1 MGDVAYR
8 QDAVEKRHYAQ
19 YILTHHD
26 SWFSF
31 AKKNGRNID
40 VSDLILVTGCDKT
53 SDWACAAFS
62 KTSKSASA
70 SLQVGG
76 FVQGGLRVWGRW
88 EHEGSVFS
96 NEGPRSLV
104 PPTQPDIPANLPE
117 NTSTHSETSWTS
129 LLKPLKGVFQ
139 SPQDAESPKSSGTP
153 VCPLAP
159 SNQCVFLRGY
169 RVCDRVTWLWK
180 RKLQN
185 LEDGFDYLRKPIL
198 KSKKAIEN
206 VTSPHNYN
214 PGQGPS
220 GGPSGSSPDGGSG
233 FESSSTSQPVGSS
246 QANTSG
252 SSSQTYQASAG
263 SSSAP
268 TDSEFSELD
277 EELPLSLQSSLEKAC
292 WNLCFASD

>member
-8 QDAVEKRHYAQ
+8 QDAVENEHYLR

-62 KTSKSASA
+62 KTSSSASA

-76 FVQGGLRVWGRW
+76 FVQGGLRVWGCW
-88 EHEGSVFS
+88 EREGSVFS

-104 PPTQPDIPANLPE
+104 PPTQPAIPASLPA
-117 NTSTHSETSWTS
+117 NTSTPNATSWTS
-129 LLKPLKGVFQ
+129 LLRPLKGVFQ
-139 SPQDAESPKSSGTP
+139 SPQSPKSSSTP
-153 VCPLAP
+153 VSLLAP

-169 RVCDRVTWLWK
+169 RVCDRLTWLWK
-180 RKLQN
+180 CKMRN
-185 LEDGFDYLRKPIL
+185 LVDGFDYLPKPML
-198 KSKKAIEN
+198 KGKKAIED
-206 VTSPHNYN
+206 VTSPHNSN

-220 GGPSGSSPDGGSG
+220 GGPSGSGSDGGSS
-233 FESSSTSQPVGSS
+233 FESSSSLHPAPGSS

-252 SSSQTYQASAG
+252 SSSQTHQGSAG

-268 TDSEFSELD
+268 ADSECSELD
-277 EELPLSLQSSLEKAC
+277 EELPLSLQSSLGKAC
-292 WNLCFASD
+292 